1 MKLVKRTEH
10 LNSRP
15 VRPIRI
21 GKCTFVSKNGI
32 IYRTKTVI
40 ALHQCS
46 ADYIHFETQDA
57 HYHLSFSPF
66 HAAQAV
72 VPMLSMRAA

>member
-15 VRPIRI
+15 IRPIRI

-32 IYRTKTVI
+32 ICRTKTVI

-66 HAAQAV
+66 NHTTGVMQVPALQA
-72 VPMLSMRAA
+72 S

>member
-1 MKLVKRTEH
+1 MKLVKQTEH

-15 VRPIRI
+15 LRPICV
-21 GKCTFVSKNGI
+21 GKSAFITKNGI
-32 IYRTKTVI
+32 ICRTKTVI

-46 ADYIHFETQDA
+46 ADYIHFETQDT

-72 VPMLSMRAA
+72 VPILSMRAA

>member
-15 VRPIRI
+15 LRPICV
-21 GKCTFVSKNGI
+21 GKSALITKNGMI
-32 IYRTKTVI
+32 HRTKAVT
-40 ALHQCS
+40 ALHHNS
-46 ADYIHFETQDA
+46 ADYIYFETQDA
-57 HYHLSFSPF
+57 YYHLSFSPF

-72 VPMLSMRAA
+72 VPILSMRAA